1 MLAENELPL
10 LADKLKPY
18 IVPWLPKSSTSG
30 IGGGGGSLSTHDIGG
45 AYHSGTLRSDQAPQF
60 ALLDGSRAFTGNI
73 VFVGA
78 QTVDGVDLSVHAADA
93 NAHHAQATAGTLIS
107 LSGQQVSLA
116 NGSAQYQIPV
126 TGATPFTP
134 VYTALSSFAGSG
146 LAFSSGFN
154 IGQGDGIVVNA
165 NDIAVRRYVDS
176 GLAFGVDG
184 GLTLGTPIAVS
195 INTTSV
201 VTASQHG
208 HAVISSS
215 NPGAAASLLAT
226 SAGGTLTLNNA
237 GSTTT
242 PALVIGDGSTGRL
255 AIGSSGWRDNATQ
268 LEMLGSR
275 TLYVGSNPVGGA
287 AWSIDA
293 AGQVSAAAGDG
304 TIAHIFGQG
313 TIGLVGAF
321 TGYFGV
327 AATPFATTTD
337 YALMQSATNG
347 NTFLNA
353 PSGQGIYH
361 RIANGDVMTM
371 TSSRL
376 NPAGSILK
384 DLGDY
389 NRKWRTLYA
398 AELYVE
404 TLVAQD
410 VISTIGGRIMVA
422 PTTTLIADLS
432 SVATTIDVKHNNLV
446 SGDYVYMASAP
457 GGVAQVESMKVTSGA
472 TTITGGYRYTVTRNQ
487 DGSGANSWV
496 AGDAVA
502 DIGGAV
508 GSGYIDLTASS
519 TLHGHLGPTM
529 TIYSRTSTA
538 TWNGVKPTV
547 SVGNLRSFVDYSSD
561 IFGIAHGND
570 LTLTPTSGFS
580 GITSDNTNGLRLFN
594 TSLNLYTGGNQFLK
608 LDTTTG
614 FTIKSGTGTSLP
626 TSSIY
631 GAMWYRDTLGGNKAA
646 YIASI
651 YDTTNGTA
659 ALRGNNLFVTSYD
672 SPAGPSQLNIIAIDE
687 SNAFTDQAQIAM
699 SGGKPTLSMTSN
711 IAMQAKT
718 VTLTTGAKSLVLDQT
733 KAAFN
738 QNIEIGTTLTAGT
751 ADTALTST
759 VQDAILL
766 RHNSA
771 LTPANGLGVG
781 IVASIE
787 SSTTGNRLAGR
798 LAWKWTDVI
807 DATRSSRL
815 DLSTYYTTTERIGL
829 SLGSNA
835 TVPLIGFL
843 GTAPVAKPAAFTQT
857 YATASRTHSN
867 ITAVNPAAYAAGAN
881 GYSTAAMAAAVHAA
895 VIAHTNDIANVK
907 QVLNQ
912 LIDDLQAYGLS
923 A

>member
-18 IVPWLPKSSTSG
+18 IVPWLPKSSAAG

-45 AYHSGTLRSDQAPQF
+45 SYHSGTLRSDQAPQF
-60 ALLDGSRAFTGNI
+60 ALLDGSRVFTGNI
-73 VFVGA
+73 VFSGS

-146 LAFSSGFN
+146 LAFSAGFN
-154 IGQGDGIVVNA
+154 VGQGDGILVNA

-176 GLAFGVDG
+176 GLAFGLDG

-201 VTASQHG
+201 VTGVQHG

-255 AIGSSGWRDNATQ
+255 AIGASGWVDNGSQ
-268 LEMLGSR
+268 LAMLGSR
-275 TLYVGSNPVGGA
+275 TLHVGSNIVSGT

-293 AGQVSAAAGDG
+293 AGEVSASAGV
-304 TIAHIFGQG
+304 TSAHVFGLG
-313 TIGLVGAF
+313 TIGQVGGY
-321 TGYFGV
+321 TSYFGF
-327 AATPFATTTD
+327 AANAFNTASS
-337 YALMQSATNG
+337 YALLHSVANG
-347 NTFLNA
+347 STFLNA
-353 PSGQGIYH
+353 ASGQIVYH
-361 RIANGDVMTM
+361 RIANVDVMNM
-371 TSSRL
+371 TASRL
-376 NPAGSILK
+376 NPAGSISI

-432 SVATTIDVKHNNLV
+432 SVATTMDVKHNNLV
-446 SGDYVYMASAP
+446 SGDYVYMAAAP
-457 GGVAQVESMKVTSGA
+457 GGAAQVESMKVTSAA

-508 GSGYIDLTASS
+508 GSGYIDLTATS
-519 TLHGHLGPTM
+519 TLHGQLGPTM
-529 TIYSRTSTA
+529 TIFARTSTA

-561 IFGIAHGND
+561 TFGIAHGND

-580 GITSDNTNGLRLFN
+580 GITSDNSNGLRLFN

-718 VTLTTGAKSLVLDQT
+718 VTLTTGAKSLVLDQA

-738 QNIEIGTTLTAGT
+738 QNVEIGTTLTAGT

-766 RHNSA
+766 QHNSA
-771 LTPANGLGVG
+771 LAPANGLGVG
-781 IVASIE
+781 VFAKLE
-787 SSTTGNRLAGR
+787 SSTTANQSAGR
-798 LAWKWTDVI
+798 LAWKWATAA
-807 DATRSSRL
+807 DATRASRL

-829 SLGSNA
+829 SLGSNS

-843 GTAPVAKPAAFTQT
+843 GTAPVARPAAFTQT

-881 GYSTAAMAAAVHAA
+881 GYSTAAIASAVHAA
-895 VIAHTNDIANVK
+895 VIAHTNGIANVK

-912 LIDDLQAYGLS
+912 LIDDLQAYGLI

>member
-1 MLAENELPL
+1 
-10 LADKLKPY
+10 
-18 IVPWLPKSSTSG
+18 
-30 IGGGGGSLSTHDIGG
+30 
-45 AYHSGTLRSDQAPQF
+45 
-60 ALLDGSRAFTGNI
+60 
-73 VFVGA
+73 
-78 QTVDGVDLSVHAADA
+78 
-93 NAHHAQATAGTLIS
+93 
-107 LSGQQVSLA
+107 
-116 NGSAQYQIPV
+116 
-126 TGATPFTP
+126 
-134 VYTALSSFAGSG
+134 
-146 LAFSSGFN
+146 
-154 IGQGDGIVVNA
+154 
-165 NDIAVRRYVDS
+165 
-176 GLAFGVDG
+176 
-184 GLTLGTPIAVS
+184 
-195 INTTSV
+195 
-201 VTASQHG
+201 
-208 HAVISSS
+208 
-215 NPGAAASLLAT
+215 
-226 SAGGTLTLNNA
+226 
-237 GSTTT
+237 
-242 PALVIGDGSTGRL
+242 
-255 AIGSSGWRDNATQ
+255 
-268 LEMLGSR
+268 
-275 TLYVGSNPVGGA
+275 
-287 AWSIDA
+287 
-293 AGQVSAAAGDG
+293 
-304 TIAHIFGQG
+304 
-313 TIGLVGAF
+313 
-321 TGYFGV
+321 
-327 AATPFATTTD
+327 
-337 YALMQSATNG
+337 
-347 NTFLNA
+347 
-353 PSGQGIYH
+353 
-361 RIANGDVMTM
+361 
-371 TSSRL
+371 
-376 NPAGSILK
+376 
-384 DLGDY
+384 
-389 NRKWRTLYA
+389 
-398 AELYVE
+398 LYVE

-432 SVATTIDVKHNNLV
+432 SVATTMDVKHNNLV

-487 DGSGANSWV
+487 DGSGANAWV

-508 GSGYIDLTASS
+508 GSGYIDLTATS
-519 TLHGHLGPTM
+519 TLHGQLGPTM
-529 TIYSRTSTA
+529 TIFARTSTA

-561 IFGIAHGND
+561 TFGIAHGND

-781 IVASIE
+781 IVASVE
-787 SSTTGNRLAGR
+787 STTTENRLAGR
-798 LAWKWTDVI
+798 LAWKWATAA
-807 DATRSSRL
+807 DATRASRL

-895 VIAHTNDIANVK
+895 VIAHTADIANVK
-907 QVLNQ
+907 QVVNQ

-923 A
+923 G